1 MNATKLN
8 RKSWIRHESIGTLCL
23 ASIRMHSAY
32 CTLLWLKRSFY
43 FVAFLLSIF
52 FARSGQRDSFI
63 WQLMYSGV
71 FFSSSSNRGSMALK
85 QYCNQNVS
93 CCVYDR
99 SFTPKIEINCS
110 NSFLMRASILIRWF
124 SIINNATLILCML
137 SVDCHSAS
145 NNGRTQKEKS
155 IEIIYW
161 SLLVTV

>member
-1 MNATKLN
+1 MNQLLRFVLLRSVCTVHTAHCCGWSDLSTLSLSYYRFSSLDSVKEILLYGN
-8 RKSWIRHESIGTLCL
+8 WCIR
-23 ASIRMHSAY
+23 
-32 CTLLWLKRSFY
+32 
-43 FVAFLLSIF
+43 AF
-52 FARSGQRDSFI
+52 
-63 WQLMYSGV
+63 